1 MVLADLGKRINSAV
15 NGALSNSQDDYAS
28 TVDHMLKGIV
38 TALLESDVNVK
49 LVSKLKNNL
58 KSKLLDSKGD
68 NRSISNGQTKK
79 MIQKAVFDELCDL
92 VDCRTG
98 ESFQPKKKK
107 CNVIMFVGL
116 QGSGK
121 TTSCTKL
128 AVYYSRRGYKVGL
141 ICADTFRAG
150 AFDQLKQNAIK
161 AHIPFYG
168 SYTET
173 NPVKVAAEG
182 VAKFKKEK
190 FEIIIVDT
198 SGRHQQEQA
207 LFQEMVEISNVVKPN
222 QTIMVLD
229 ASIGQA
235 AEQQSKAFKESAD
248 FGAIILTKMDGHAK
262 GGGAISAVAATN
274 TPIIFIGTGEHMHD
288 LEKFSP
294 KSFVS
299 KLLGIGD
306 IESLLEQFQTVSNK
320 EDTKATMENLQQGK
334 FTLLDF
340 KKQMQTIM
348 KMGPLS
354 NIAQMIPG
362 MGNMMSQVGEEETSK
377 KMKKMIY
384 VLDSM
389 TKEELESDG
398 RLFIDQPS
406 RMVRVAAG
414 SGTSVFEV
422 EMILMQQQMMARMAQ
437 STKAAQQG
445 GNMPGMPGIPG
456 MPKIPGMPRM
466 TPQMMQQAQQ
476 RLKQNPSLMKNMQN
490 MLGGS
495 GFPGAGGMPDM
506 NEMMKMMQDPQ
517 MQQMARQFGMG
528 M

>member
-15 NGALSNSQDDYAS
+15 NSALTNSHDDYAT
-28 TVDHMLKGIV
+28 TVDVMLKNIV
-38 TALLESDVNVK
+38 TALLESDVNIQ
-49 LVSKLKNNL
+49 LVSKLRSNI
-58 KSKLLDSKGD
+58 KSTLMDASRVSAKST
-68 NRSISNGQTKK
+68 SNAQTKK
-79 MIQKAVFDELCDL
+79 LIQKTVFDELCNL
-92 VDCRTG
+92 VDYEG
-98 ESFQPKKKK
+98 QEPFQPKKKK
-107 CNVIMFVGL
+107 ISTIMFVGL

-128 AVYYSRRGYKVGL
+128 AVYYSKRGFKVGL
-141 ICADTFRAG
+141 VCADTFRAG

-168 SYTET
+168 SYTEAD
-173 NPVKVAAEG
+173 PVKVAAEG
-182 VAKFKKEK
+182 IAKFKKEK
-190 FEIIIVDT
+190 FEVIIVDT
-198 SGRHQQEQA
+198 SGRHRQEEQ

-235 AEQQSKAFKESAD
+235 AEQQSKAFKDSSD

-274 TPIIFIGTGEHMHD
+274 TPIIFIGTGEHIHD
-288 LEKFSP
+288 LERFSP

-306 IESLLEQFQTVSNK
+306 IEGLLEQFQTVSNT
-320 EDTKATMENLQQGK
+320 EDAKATMENIQKGK

-354 NIAQMIPG
+354 NITQMIPG
-362 MGNMMSQVGEEETSK
+362 MNNLMSQVGEEETSG

-389 TKEELESDG
+389 TKQELESDG
-398 RLFIDQPS
+398 RLFIDEPS
-406 RMVRVAAG
+406 RMVRVARG

-422 EMILMQQQMMARMAQ
+422 EMILIQQQMMARMAQ
-437 STKAAQQG
+437 STKAAQG
-445 GNMPGMPGIPG
+445 GAGGMPGMPG
-456 MPKIPGMPRM
+456 MPNV

-476 RLKQNPSLMKNMQN
+476 QLEQNPNMMQN
-490 MLGGS
+490 MMNMFSSGG
-495 GFPGAGGMPDM
+495 GGGALPGMSAGGMPDM
-506 NEMMKMMQDPQ
+506 NEMMKMMQNPQ
-517 MQQMARQFGMG
+517 MQQMAKQFGLG